1 MHFLATTYWDMFFS
15 LRKFLMRWPRVF
27 SKNCFDR
34 FEVISRRFINDT
46 LLKSVFAGALHIK
59 TK

>member
-1 MHFLATTYWDMFFS
+1 MFFS
-15 LRKFLMRWPRVF
+15 LRNFLMRWPRVF

-34 FEVISRRFINDT
+34 CEVISRRFINDT
-46 LLKSVFAGALHIK
+46 LLKSIFAGALHIK